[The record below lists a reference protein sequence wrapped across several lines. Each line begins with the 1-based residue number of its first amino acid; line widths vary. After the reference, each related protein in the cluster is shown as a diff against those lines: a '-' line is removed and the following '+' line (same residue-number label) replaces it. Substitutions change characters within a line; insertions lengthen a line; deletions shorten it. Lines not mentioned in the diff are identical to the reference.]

1 MSFIAFIL
9 FVSGILCKA
18 ESFIRN
24 KLTLLVNEM
33 IGLFRSYLELF
44 GSYLE
49 LFGPLIENLKLFLT
63 VLPER
68 FTKK

>member
-18 ESFIRN
+18 DSFIRN

-33 IGLFRSYLELF
+33 IGLFR
-44 GSYLE
+44 SYLE